1 MAGLD
6 SKGFVR
12 ARQQDLVSSMNATAR
27 SVFGQDVNLSER
39 SPLGMIIKIVSFAMG
54 VVWQLAE
61 SVYYSAYKD
70 TAQGYQLD
78 GVGQYIGITR
88 KAASYATG
96 TATFTGVVGTAIP
109 LYFLIQSADGVQ
121 FWTQTSGTIPAGGT
135 IDLAIQAIELGITGN
150 KASGTIVGITSPLI
164 GLTSVTNATATTGGN
179 DIETDVEFRTR
190 YDNSIAKGG
199 ASTVEAIQAELLAV
213 TNVKDAVVTENDT
226 MAIVDSIPPKTIR
239 AMLYGGTDTDIA
251 NAIFDTKAAGIQA
264 YGTTIVPITD
274 VNGVIHS
281 IGFSRVA
288 EVPIY
293 VNVVLTKDVELF
305 PPTGNTTIQ
314 TAIISYIGGLD
325 EDSTEYFGLG
335 LGDDVVFTKIIG
347 LCHSVSGVIDVT
359 VTLSTDN
366 ITFTAANKAIT
377 SGQVAIT
384 DYNKVVIT

>member
-12 ARQQDLVSSMNATAR
+12 ARQQDLVLSMNATAR

-54 VVWQLAE
+54 IVWQLAE
-61 SVYYSAYKD
+61 NVYYSAYKD

-96 TATFTGVVGTAIP
+96 TATFIGVVGTAIP

-150 KASGTIVGITSPLI
+150 KASGTITSITSPLI
-164 GLTSVTNATATTGGN
+164 GLISVTNATATTGGN
-179 DIETDVEFRTR
+179 DIETDAEFRQR

-199 ASTVEAIQAELLAV
+199 ASTAEAIQAELLAV
-213 TNVKDAVVTENDT
+213 VNVKDAVVTENDT
-226 MAIVDSIPPKTIR
+226 MATVDSIPPKAIR
-239 AMLYGGTDTDIA
+239 SMLYGGTDSDIA

-264 YGTTIVPITD
+264 YGTTVVPVTD
-274 VNGVIHS
+274 VNGIVHS

-288 EVPIY
+288 EVAVY
-293 VNVVLTKDVELF
+293 VNVSLTKDVELF
-305 PPTGNTTIQ
+305 PLTGEVTIK
-314 TAIISYIGGLD
+314 TAIIAYIGGLD

-335 LGDDVVFTKIIG
+335 LGDDVIYTKIIG
-347 LCHSVSGVIDVT
+347 LCHSVAGVLDVT
-359 VTLSTDN
+359 VTLSIDN
-366 ITFTAANKAIT
+366 ITFTAANVVIT

-384 DYNKVVIT
+384 DYNKVVII

>member
-6 SKGFVR
+6 SQGFVR
-12 ARQQDLVSSMNATAR
+12 ARQQDLVLSMNATAR

-39 SPLGMIIKIVSFAMG
+39 SPLGMIIKIVSYAMG
-54 VVWQLAE
+54 VAWQLAE
-61 SVYYSAYKD
+61 NVYYSAYKD

-96 TATFTGVVGTAIP
+96 TATFTGVVNTAIP

-135 IDLAIQAIELGITGN
+135 ITLQIQAIELGITGN
-150 KASGTIVGITSPLI
+150 KAMNTITEITSPLI
-164 GLTSVTNATATTGGN
+164 GLISVTNATATTGGN
-179 DIETDVEFRTR
+179 DIETDAEFRTR

-199 ASTVEAIQAELLAV
+199 ASTAEAIQAELLAV

-226 MAIVDSIPPKTIR
+226 MATVDSIPPKAIR
-239 AMLYGGTDTDIA
+239 AMLYGGTDSDIA

-264 YGTTIVPITD
+264 YGTTVVPITD
-274 VNGVIHS
+274 VNGIVHN
-281 IGFSRVA
+281 IGFSRVV

-293 VNVVLTKDVELF
+293 VNVVLTKDAELF
-305 PPTGNTTIQ
+305 PIDGNTKIQ
-314 TAIISYIGGLD
+314 TEIIKYIGGLD
-325 EDSTEYFGLG
+325 EDSTKYYGLG
-335 LGDDVVFTKIIG
+335 LGDDVVYTKIIG
-347 LCHSVSGVIDVT
+347 ICHSVAGVTDVT

-366 ITFTAANKAIT
+366 VTFTAAN
-377 SGQVAIT
+377 VAIATGEVAVT
-384 DYNKVVIT
+384 DYAKVVIT